1 MYTITV
7 IPGDGIGPEVME
19 ATLDILEASDL
30 EFDFHEAQAGYACYQ
45 ETGNSLPPETLEIA
59 KNSDAILFGAITS
72 VPEQKTPSAILTLR
86 KNWASM
92 PI

>member
-30 EFDFHEAQAGYACYQ
+30 EFDFHEGKAGYACYQ
-45 ETGNSLPPETLEIA
+45 ETGNTLPHETLEIA
-59 KNSDAILFGAITS
+59 RNADATLFGAITS
-72 VPEQKTPSAILTLR
+72 VPEQKTPISK
-86 KNWASM
+86 KNLKLVQ
-92 PI
+92 